1 MKLLIVF
8 LLCSVIHFKGI
19 SQTNTVYYQFDNVY
33 FMTLVP
39 GAGERKIE
47 VMAKVVND
55 YFSSIENNEFDAW
68 QLLLSDSTKTRII
81 EKKIKNKYERLKGYG
96 FVSDSLAILSVVQLP
111 KAYGNEIGTEYE
123 LTIGFGVDLK
133 VENRVSFDHMKLG
146 KEKSNVRLMGIN
158 IVTEEKGYKICL
170 HKYFADGENKQE
182 AGDE

>member
-1 MKLLIVF
+1 MKILLVF
-8 LLCSVIHFKGI
+8 LLCCLINFIGK
-19 SQTNTVYYQFDNVY
+19 SQTNTVYYQFDKVY

-55 YFSSIENNEFDAW
+55 YFSSIEKNEYDKW
-68 QLLLSDSTKTRII
+68 QVLLSDSTKTRII
-81 EKKIKNKYERLKGYG
+81 NKKFKNKFERLKGYG
-96 FVSDSLAILSVVQLP
+96 FVSDSIAVLSVVQLP
-111 KAYGNEIGTEYE
+111 KAYGNEVGTEYE

-133 VENRVSFDHMKLG
+133 VENRVSFDHVKLG
-146 KEKSNVRLMGIN
+146 KEKLNARLMGIN
-158 IVTEEKGYKICL
+158 IITEEKGYKICL

>member
-1 MKLLIVF
+1 MCCLISF
-8 LLCSVIHFKGI
+8 NGK

-55 YFSSIENNEFDAW
+55 YFSSIEKNDFAAW

-81 EKKIKNKYERLKGYG
+81 DKKFKNKFDRLKGYG
-96 FVSDSLAILSVVQLP
+96 FVSDSIAVLSVVQLP
-111 KAYGNEIGTEYE
+111 KAYGNEVGTEYE
-123 LTIGFGVDLK
+123 LKIGFGVDLK
-133 VENRVSFDHMKLG
+133 VENRVSFDHIKLL
-146 KEKSNVRLMGIN
+146 KEKLNPRLMGIN